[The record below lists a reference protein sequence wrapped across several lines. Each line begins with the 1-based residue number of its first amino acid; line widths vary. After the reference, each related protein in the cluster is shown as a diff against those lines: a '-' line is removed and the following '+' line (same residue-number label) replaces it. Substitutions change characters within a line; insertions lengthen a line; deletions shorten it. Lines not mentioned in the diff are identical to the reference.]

1 MITRRRSFTLAS
13 AAIVIF
19 SAALFAQTTPQP
31 RKLTDAEKKE
41 IQTVQKVVDDAAA
54 GQSAPNEVGL
64 TWVHEDLLKAQGNK
78 QYLPFSVSID
88 PSKISGNKLTFYWRV
103 VSTEAPAAAANAK
116 DAKKDEGKAPPN
128 KDVHLLAIVSDNGE
142 IVLDRGIGVEELV
155 SLT

>member
-1 MITRRRSFTLAS
+1 MIIRRRSLTLAS

-19 SAALFAQTTPQP
+19 SAGLFAQTTPQP

-78 QYLPFSVSID
+78 QYLQIGRAH
-88 PSKISGNKLTFYWRV
+88 I
-103 VSTEAPAAAANAK
+103 
-116 DAKKDEGKAPPN
+116 
-128 KDVHLLAIVSDNGE
+128 LLA
-142 IVLDRGIGVEELV
+142 RGFDGGARARGRREREGCQERRQKGRT
-155 SLT
+155 S